1 MFERFTDRA
10 RRVVDLAE
18 EEARRLNH
26 NYIGTEQLLLGLI
39 RSGEAA
45 KMLEPAGI
53 GLARVEQLAMQRA
66 LQRGRVG
73 RGEDAV
79 SVEEIIAQ
87 NLLLPPVSVP
97 FTDWAKEALE
107 LAIREAAVLGVD
119 YIGAEHILLGLI
131 RAHDGVAAQLLME
144 QGADLNRVRLQV
156 LQQLLGAGLAR
167 IDSLD
172 RRLAAIEGW
181 VGIPV
186 DLRDSD
192 QKVAQMR
199 SEKKAAI
206 SSFEFDVADAL
217 REEEK
222 QLLAARAAWQKDWTE
237 PAAGRLSL
245 AEELGRVNAELER
258 LRAILHE
265 HGIEPGGDPA

>member
-10 RRVVDLAE
+10 RQVVNLAE
-18 EEARRLNH
+18 EEARRLNR
-26 NYIGTEQLLLGLI
+26 NYISTEHLLLGLI

-45 KMLEPAGI
+45 KMLEPAEI

-66 LQRGRVG
+66 LQRGMVG

-131 RAHDGVAAQLLME
+131 RVHDGVAAQLLVE
-144 QGADLNRVRLQV
+144 SR
-156 LQQLLGAGLAR
+156 AR
-167 IDSLD
+167 
-172 RRLAAIEGW
+172 
-181 VGIPV
+181 
-186 DLRDSD
+186 
-192 QKVAQMR
+192 
-199 SEKKAAI
+199 
-206 SSFEFDVADAL
+206 
-217 REEEK
+217 
-222 QLLAARAAWQKDWTE
+222 T
-237 PAAGRLSL
+237 
-245 AEELGRVNAELER
+245 
-258 LRAILHE
+258 
-265 HGIEPGGDPA
+265 